1 MLGLVWKFRLSR
13 QGSVET
19 TTHPLFALY
28 VMWHPSFQGG
38 REVADRLR
46 RHFGRDLYGA
56 ISAGHGISVLERSES
71 APDPLTPLPINW
83 DDSEFTAV
91 VVLAESTLVDDREW
105 ADHVRGIAQ
114 TAQRRGIPAS
124 LFPVTMDRRGAEL
137 GVAQQAPCWDL
148 WGPPVADR
156 FRRLTSD
163 LAHEFCRM
171 LRHRLD
177 ELRGTGSG
185 AVPLERHLDKLRV
198 FISPKIRPK
207 QSYILTRC

>member
-1 MLGLVWKFRLSR
+1 MIASGP
-13 QGSVET
+13 T
-19 TTHPLFALY
+19 C
-28 VMWHPSFQGG
+28 
-38 REVADRLR
+38 
-46 RHFGRDLYGA
+46 
-56 ISAGHGISVLERSES
+56 
-71 APDPLTPLPINW
+71 
-83 DDSEFTAV
+83 
-91 VVLAESTLVDDREW
+91 
-105 ADHVRGIAQ
+105 HVRGIAQ

-124 LFPVTMDRRGAEL
+124 LFPVTMDRRGTEL
-137 GVAQQAPCWDL
+137 GVAQQALRWDL

-185 AVPLERHLDKLRV
+185 AVPLERYLDKLRV